1 MEVNYIHSFKNLN
14 YKQCIEIQ
22 NKLIEKIELKPLNY
36 TPEIVAGVDLSF
48 FQEYSIAIIIVID
61 EKFNEIELVYHY
73 QKTEFPYIPG
83 LLAFREL
90 PVFLEAWKKL
100 KIKPDIVFFDGQG
113 IAHPRKMG
121 LATHGSY
128 FINLPTIGIAKSRL
142 YGTYEEPCKEKGC
155 FSYLFDK
162 NNEKIGIVLRTRKDV
177 KPVFV
182 SPGNYI
188 TINEAKDITLKYTLK
203 YKIPEPTRL
212 AHIYSQKIK
221 NEKFKSG

>member
-1 MEVNYIHSFKNLN
+1 MEIINIHDFKNLN
-14 YKQCIEIQ
+14 PKHCIEIQ
-22 NKLIEKIELKPLNY
+22 KNLIDKLELKPFNKF
-36 TPEIVAGVDLSF
+36 PEIVAGVDLSF
-48 FQEYSIAIIIVID
+48 LNDLGIAIIVVID
-61 EKFNEIELVYHY
+61 ETFKLVDLVYHY
-73 QKTEFPYIPG
+73 QKIEFPYIPG

-100 KIKPDIVFFDGQG
+100 KTKPDLVFFDGQG

-121 LATHGSY
+121 IATHGSF

-142 YGTYEEPCKEKGC
+142 YGTYDEPCIQKGC
-155 FSYLFDK
+155 FSYLYDK
-162 NNEKIGIVLRTRKDV
+162 SKNKIGVVLRTREKV

-188 TINEAKDITLKYTLK
+188 TINEAKEITLEYTSK

-212 AHIYSQKIK
+212 AHMYSQKIK
-221 NEKFKSG
+221 KEISG

>member
-1 MEVNYIHSFKNLN
+1 MEIINIHDFKDLN
-14 YKQCIEIQ
+14 PKHCIELQ
-22 NKLIEKIELKPLNY
+22 KNLIEKLKLKPFNKF
-36 TPEIVAGVDLSF
+36 PEIVAGVDLSF
-48 FQEYSIAIIIVID
+48 LNDLGIAIIVVID
-61 EKFNEIELVYHY
+61 KKFKMLELVYHT
-73 QKTEFPYIPG
+73 QKIEFPYIPG

-100 KIKPDIVFFDGQG
+100 KTKPDLVFFDGQG

-121 LATHGSY
+121 IATHGSF

-142 YGTYEEPCKEKGC
+142 YGTYDEPCIQKGC
-155 FSYLFDK
+155 FSYLYDK
-162 NNEKIGIVLRTRKDV
+162 NKNKIGVVLRTREKV

-188 TINEAKDITLKYTLK
+188 TIGEAKEITLEYTSK

-212 AHIYSQKIK
+212 AHMYSQKIK
-221 NEKFKSG
+221 KEISG